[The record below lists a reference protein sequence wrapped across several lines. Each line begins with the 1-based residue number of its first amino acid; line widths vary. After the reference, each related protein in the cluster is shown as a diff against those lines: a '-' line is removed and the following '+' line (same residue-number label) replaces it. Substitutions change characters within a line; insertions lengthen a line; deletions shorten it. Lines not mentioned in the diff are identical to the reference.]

1 MEEIAQRN
9 IVFDFEMITL
19 AALALGLAVYALGRR
34 FFNRELDHSSPF
46 EKIDLVL
53 MLLPSFLFILTPVIQ
68 LYLPLE
74 GEAKTETGGSAELLS
89 SLMNLGYFAFV
100 IIFTYAILEWIRD
113 IRIKEV
119 FGLDRLRLPQ
129 IILITLLGGIASQL
143 ICGNVLGGYSQEFLT
158 GIFSDLK
165 EQAPVKSFRDSSSIF
180 SLVLKI
186 GMACVAAPLAEEF
199 IFRGYIY
206 GTVKRFTSPVF
217 AAVIS
222 SALFA
227 AAHGNLPALFPLW
240 SLAILLVISYESTKC
255 LWVPIGIHAFF
266 NAIMIIGMFVVP
278 IPEAGQ

>member
-9 IVFDFEMITL
+9 IVFDFEIIALLT
-19 AALALGLAVYALGRR
+19 LALGLAVYAVGRKY
-34 FFNRELDHSSPF
+34 FKWKQDHSSPF
-46 EKIDLVL
+46 EKIDLLL
-53 MLLPSFLFILTPVIQ
+53 MLLPAFLFILTPMIQ

-74 GEAKTETGGSAELLS
+74 GEVEPETGARKELLS
-89 SLMNLGYFAFV
+89 NLMNLGYFAFV

-129 IILITLLGGIASQL
+129 IIVISLLGGIASLL
-143 ICGNVLGGYSQEFLT
+143 ICGVFLGGISREFLT

-165 EQAPVKSFRDSSSIF
+165 EQAPVKDFRNASSDF
-180 SLVLKI
+180 SLALKI

-199 IFRGYIY
+199 LFRGYIY
-206 GTVKRFTSPVF
+206 GAIKRFTSPVF

-240 SLAILLVISYESTKC
+240 GLAILLVISYESTKC
-255 LWVPIGIHAFF
+255 LWVPVGIHAFF
-266 NAIMIIGMFVVP
+266 NTIMIIGMFQVT
-278 IPEAGQ
+278 PEG